1 MIGNIIHT
9 PTLGTGICYQ
19 TGKYCQHHLL
29 QIQSKYYKY
38 MSMLSVYII
47 SLGCPKNLADMEAVV
62 SQLKNVEL
70 TSEEKAEIILLNT
83 CGFLKAARDEVF
95 ENLDNLKKK
104 KVIILGCLASRFT
117 NEVLKKYPQ
126 ICAVVSS
133 ANYKNINEI
142 LSKVSQNK
150 RVTAINT
157 EPKIFENQKGKTLLY
172 NRPYAYVK
180 IAEGCDNRCSY
191 CLIPYLKGAYRS
203 RKPEDVVSEA
213 KTLIKKGIKEM
224 ILVAQDC
231 GCYGADLRKKT
242 SLTKLLKTL
251 SQLKGDFWI
260 RILYVYPERITDEL
274 LETIASS
281 DKICHYLDIPL
292 QHGDPEILKK
302 MHRPPDVNKTIK
314 LIEKIR
320 KIIPGIALRTSLI
333 AGFPGETPKQFSN
346 LLKFIKKINFDHVGV
361 FEYSREKGTPAYD
374 LPGQIDEKTKTQ
386 RRKKAM
392 LLQQKISLSKNQ
404 NLIGKT
410 IKVLIENYD
419 HHANLYTA
427 HSQEF
432 SPEID
437 GTIFIK
443 SIKPQTTGS
452 FINVKIT
459 KAHVYDLESEPT

>member
-1 MIGNIIHT
+1 MTTVAMPIPIS
-9 PTLGTGICYQ
+9 L
-19 TGKYCQHHLL
+19 
-29 QIQSKYYKY
+29 
-38 MSMLSVYII
+38 I

-62 SQLKNVEL
+62 AQLKNVEL
-70 TSEEKAEIILLNT
+70 TSEEKAEIIFLNT
-83 CGFLKAARDEVF
+83 CGFLKIARDEVF
-95 ENLDNLKKK
+95 ENLENLKNKR
-104 KVIILGCLASRFT
+104 VIILGCLASHFT

-126 ICAVVSS
+126 IYAVVSS
-133 ANYKNINEI
+133 ANYKKINEI
-142 LSKVSQNK
+142 VRKIAQGK
-150 RVTAINT
+150 RITAIST
-157 EPKIFENQKGKTLLY
+157 EPKIFENPKGKTLLY

-203 RKPEDVVSEA
+203 RKPEDIISEV
-213 KTLIKKGIKEM
+213 KILLKKGIKEI

-231 GCYGADLRKKT
+231 GCYP
-242 SLTKLLKTL
+242 SLVKLLKTL

-274 LETIASS
+274 LETIANS

-302 MHRPPDVNKTIK
+302 MCRPLDINKTIK

-320 KIIPGIALRTSLI
+320 KKIPDVALRTSLI

-346 LLKFIKKINFDHVGV
+346 LLKFIKKISFDHVGV

-374 LPGQIDEKTKTQ
+374 LPGQIPEKTKIQ

-410 IKVLIENYD
+410 LKVLIENYD
-419 HHANLYTA
+419 HHAKLYTA
-427 HSQEF
+427 HSQKF

-437 GTIFIK
+437 GTILIK
-443 SIKPQTTGS
+443 SKKPQTTGT